1 MVEKSS
7 VLRKIV
13 KFYMLIFLKYL
24 NNLLFMNIICNK
36 EKEVIGKPKPKYLQI
51 KDEKMLGFKRKKGK
65 NTKGESFMQGVM
77 ALMFSQVLIKLL
89 GLVYKWYLTN
99 REGFGDEGNAIYSA
113 GFSIYALLLT
123 LSSTGVPNAVAR
135 LVSQH
140 TAKGDYRGAHRVF
153 KIAFGMF
160 AIIGLMGTLLLFF
173 GAHYIANSWLA
184 IPEAELTLV
193 ALSPAI
199 FFVAIICV
207 FRGYFNGRENMKAT
221 ANSQTIE
228 QLFKTIFTVVVV
240 EIVAICSGVNTNLM
254 AAGANLATTLA
265 TVGSFFYL
273 YLYYKVRREDLAKE
287 IVSSRPYRTRS
298 IGRTVKNIL
307 SVSIPMSLSSILTS
321 INRNIDSTTVKRGL
335 QSFLSESDALKQY
348 GILSGKVDTLVSLP
362 LSFNIAFAT
371 ALVPAIT
378 TAKTK
383 GDMKTATKRVSFS
396 LLVTMLIGLPC
407 MIGMIIFAQ
416 QILNLLFPNA
426 PEGAF
431 IFQVSSLTIIFTVL
445 EQTVNGALQGLGKIM
460 TPAIALL
467 IGVALKFILN
477 LVLVPIPEIGAAG
490 AAFATVVCHAVAF
503 FIGFQVLRANMEL
516 ELSISKFLIKPVIA
530 TAMMGIC
537 SYAVYFILS
546 GIIAEKLATIMAII
560 VAIVI
565 YGLALVILKIFT
577 KEEIFMI
584 PYGQKLYRILEKM
597 GIYKEA

>member
-1 MVEKSS
+1 M
-7 VLRKIV
+7 L
-13 KFYMLIFLKYL
+13 KFK
-24 NNLLFMNIICNK
+24 K
-36 EKEVIGKPKPKYLQI
+36 REGKKV
-51 KDEKMLGFKRKKGK
+51 
-65 NTKGESFMQGVM
+65 KGESFMQGVM

-99 REGFGDEGNAIYSA
+99 KEGFGDEGNAIYSA

-123 LSSTGVPNAVAR
+123 ISSTGVPNAVAR

-153 KIAFGMF
+153 KIALGTF
-160 AIIGLMGTLLLFF
+160 AVIGLIGTLILFF
-173 GAHYIANSWLA
+173 GAHYIANVWLA

-228 QLFKTIFTVVVV
+228 QLFKTIFTVLVV
-240 EIVAICSGVNTNLM
+240 EIVAICSGVSTNLM

-273 YLYYKVRREDLAKE
+273 YIFYKMRREDLAKE
-287 IVSSRPYRTRS
+287 IVSSKNYETKN
-298 IGRTVKNIL
+298 IWKTVKSIL
-307 SVSIPMSLSSILTS
+307 SVSVPMSLSSILTS

-335 QSFLSESDALKQY
+335 QTFLSEQDALKQY

-407 MIGMIIFAQ
+407 MIGMILFAQ

-426 PEGAF
+426 TDGAF
-431 IFQVSSLTIIFTVL
+431 VLQVSALTIIFTVL
-445 EQTVNGALQGLGKIM
+445 EQTVSGALQGIGKIM

-467 IGVALKFILN
+467 VGVALKFILN
-477 LVLVPIPEIGAAG
+477 LVLVPIPSIGVAG

-503 FIGFQVLRANMEL
+503 FIGFNVLRANMKINL
-516 ELSISKFLIKPVIA
+516 TFSKFVTKPVLATIA
-530 TAMMGIC
+530 MGIC
-537 SYAVYFILS
+537 SYAVYFLLK
-546 GIIAEKLATIMAII
+546 GIIVEKLATIIAILVAII
-560 VAIVI
+560 VYILSVI
-565 YGLALVILKIFT
+565 SLKIFT

-584 PYGQKLYRILEKM
+584 PYGQKLYKILEKF

>member
-1 MVEKSS
+1 
-7 VLRKIV
+7 
-13 KFYMLIFLKYL
+13 
-24 NNLLFMNIICNK
+24 
-36 EKEVIGKPKPKYLQI
+36 
-51 KDEKMLGFKRKKGK
+51 MLGFKKREGKKA
-65 NTKGESFMQGVM
+65 KGESFMQGVM

-123 LSSTGVPNAVAR
+123 ISSTGVPNAVAR

-153 KIAFGMF
+153 KIAFGTF
-160 AIIGLMGTLLLFF
+160 AIIGLIGTLLLFF
-173 GAHYIANSWLA
+173 GAHYIANVWLA

-221 ANSQTIE
+221 ANSQTME
-228 QLFKTIFTVVVV
+228 QLFKTIFTVLVV

-273 YLYYKVRREDLAKE
+273 YIFYKMRREDLAKE
-287 IVSSRPYRTRS
+287 IVSSKNYGTKS
-298 IGRTVKNIL
+298 IWKTVKNIL

-335 QSFLSESDALKQY
+335 QSFLTEGEALKQY

-378 TAKTK
+378 TAKEK

-416 QILNLLFPNA
+416 PILNLLFPNA

-431 IFQVSSLTIIFTVL
+431 ILQVSALTIIFTVL

-467 IGVALKFILN
+467 VGVALKFILN
-477 LVLVPIPEIGAAG
+477 LVLVPIPAIGAAG

-503 FIGFQVLRANMEL
+503 LIGFNVLRANMKL
-516 ELSISKFLIKPVIA
+516 DLTFSKFIIKPILA
-530 TAMMGIC
+530 TAAMGIC
-537 SYAVYFILS
+537 SYAVYFLLGGINA
-546 GIIAEKLATIMAII
+546 GKMATIIAIL
-560 VAIVI
+560 VAILIYILAVI
-565 YGLALVILKIFT
+565 VLKIFT

-584 PYGQKLYRILEKM
+584 PYGQKLYKILEKF
-597 GIYKEA
+597 GIYKETKNSVK

>member
-1 MVEKSS
+1 
-7 VLRKIV
+7 
-13 KFYMLIFLKYL
+13 
-24 NNLLFMNIICNK
+24 
-36 EKEVIGKPKPKYLQI
+36 
-51 KDEKMLGFKRKKGK
+51 MLGFNKKTGK
-65 NTKGESFMQGVM
+65 KVKGESFMQGVM
-77 ALMFSQVLIKLL
+77 ALMFSQVLIKIL

-123 LSSTGVPNAVAR
+123 ISSTGVPNAVAR

-153 KIAFGMF
+153 KIALGTF
-160 AIIGLMGTLLLFF
+160 AIVGLIGTLLLFF
-173 GAHYIANSWLA
+173 GAHYIANVWLA

-228 QLFKTIFTVVVV
+228 QLFKTIFTVLVV

-273 YLYYKVRREDLAKE
+273 YIFYKMRREDLSKE
-287 IVSSRPYRTRS
+287 IVSSQNYETKS
-298 IGRTVKNIL
+298 IWKTVKNIL
-307 SVSIPMSLSSILTS
+307 SVSVPMSLSSILTS
-321 INRNIDSTTVKRGL
+321 INRNIDSFTVKRGL
-335 QSFLSESDALKQY
+335 QTFLTEGDALKQY

-407 MIGMIIFAQ
+407 MIGMMIFAQ
-416 QILNLLFPNA
+416 PILNLLFPNA

-431 IFQVSSLTIIFTVL
+431 IFQISALTIIFTVL

-460 TPAIALL
+460 IPAIALT
-467 IGVALKFILN
+467 IGVAVKFILN

-490 AAFATVVCHAVAF
+490 AAFATVACHVIAF
-503 FIGFQVLRANMEL
+503 FIGFNVLRANMKL
-516 ELSISKFLIKPVIA
+516 DLTFSKFIMKPLLA
-530 TAMMGIC
+530 TIMMGIC
-537 SYAVYFILS
+537 SYAVYFLMGGIES
-546 GIIAEKLATIMAII
+546 GKIATIISI
-560 VAIVI
+560 LIAIVVYTI
-565 YGLALVILKIFT
+565 AVLVLKIFT

-584 PYGQKLYRILEKM
+584 PYGQKLYKILEKF
-597 GIYKEA
+597 GIYKKEENSVK

>member
-13 KFYMLIFLKYL
+13 KFYVLIFLKYL

-407 MIGMIIFAQ
+407 MVGMIIFAQ

-477 LVLVPIPEIGAAG
+477 LVLVPIPEIGSAG

-537 SYAVYFILS
+537 SYAIYFILS

>member
-1 MVEKSS
+1 
-7 VLRKIV
+7 
-13 KFYMLIFLKYL
+13 
-24 NNLLFMNIICNK
+24 
-36 EKEVIGKPKPKYLQI
+36 
-51 KDEKMLGFKRKKGK
+51 MLGFKKKEEK
-65 NTKGESFMQGVM
+65 KVKGESFMQGVM
-77 ALMFSQVLIKLL
+77 ALMVSQVLIKLL

-123 LSSTGVPNAVAR
+123 ISSTGVPNAVAR

-140 TAKGDYRGAHRVF
+140 IAKEDYRGAHRVF
-153 KIAFGMF
+153 KIAFVTF
-160 AIIGLMGTLLLFF
+160 AMIGLGGTLLLFF

-199 FFVAIICV
+199 FFVAIISV

-221 ANSQTIE
+221 ANSQTAE
-228 QLFKTIFTVVVV
+228 QLFKTIFTVLVV
-240 EIVAICSGVNTNLM
+240 EIVAICSGVDTKLM

-273 YLYYKVRREDLAKE
+273 YLFYKTRREDLAKE
-287 IVSSRPYRTRS
+287 IVSSKSYGTKS
-298 IGRTVKNIL
+298 IWKTVKNIL

-335 QSFLSESDALKQY
+335 QTFLSEPEALKQY

-383 GDMKTATKRVSFS
+383 GDMGTATKRVSFS

-407 MIGMIIFAQ
+407 MVGMILFAQ
-416 QILNLLFPNA
+416 QILELLFPNA
-426 PEGAF
+426 TDGAF
-431 IFQVSSLTIIFTVL
+431 IFQVSAITIIFTVL

-477 LVLVPIPEIGAAG
+477 LVLVPIPTIGAAG
-490 AAFATVVCHAVAF
+490 AAFATVVCHAIAF
-503 FIGFQVLRANMEL
+503 FIGFNVLRANMKL
-516 ELSISKFLIKPVIA
+516 DLKFSKFVIKPVLA
-530 TAMMGIC
+530 TTMMGIC
-537 SYAVYFILS
+537 SYAIYVILS
-546 GIIAEKLATIMAII
+546 GIIAGKLATIMAMI
-560 VAIVI
+560 VAVAI
-565 YGLALVILKIFT
+565 YVLAVFVLKIFT
-577 KEEIFMI
+577 KEEILMI
-584 PYGQKLYRILEKM
+584 PYGQKLYKILEKF
-597 GIYKEA
+597 GIYKKTENTVK

>member
-1 MVEKSS
+1 
-7 VLRKIV
+7 
-13 KFYMLIFLKYL
+13 
-24 NNLLFMNIICNK
+24 
-36 EKEVIGKPKPKYLQI
+36 
-51 KDEKMLGFKRKKGK
+51 MLGFRKKEGK
-65 NTKGESFMQGVM
+65 KIKGESFMQGVM

-123 LSSTGVPNAVAR
+123 ISSTGVPNAVSR

-140 TAKGDYRGAHRVF
+140 TAKGDYRGAHRIF
-153 KIAFGMF
+153 KIAFGVF
-160 AIIGLMGTLLLFF
+160 AIIGLIGTLIMFF
-173 GAHYIANSWLA
+173 GAGYIANVWLA

-207 FRGYFNGRENMKAT
+207 FRGYFSGRDNLKAT

-228 QLFKTIFTVVVV
+228 QLFKTIFTILVV

-273 YLYYKVRREDLAKE
+273 YLYYKSRREDLSKD
-287 IVSSRPYRTRS
+287 IVCSRNYETKS
-298 IGRTVKNIL
+298 IWKTVKNIL

-335 QSFLSESDALKQY
+335 QRFLSEGDALKQY
-348 GILSGKVDTLVSLP
+348 GILSGKVDTLTSLP

-378 TAKTK
+378 KAKTT

-416 QILNLLFPNA
+416 PILKLLFPNA

-431 IFQVSSLTIIFTVL
+431 ILQVSSLAIIFTVL

-460 TPAIALL
+460 TPTIALL
-467 IGVALKFILN
+467 IGVTLKFILN
-477 LVLVPIPEIGAAG
+477 LVLVPIPWIGAAG
-490 AAFATVVCHAVAF
+490 AAFATALCHAVAF
-503 FIGFQVLRANMEL
+503 FIGFNVLRANMKL
-516 ELSISKFLIKPVIA
+516 DLTFSKFITKPILA
-530 TAMMGIC
+530 TISMGIC
-537 SYAVYFILS
+537 SYAVYFILTS
-546 GIIAEKLATIMAII
+546 INIGKMATIIAIL
-560 VAIVI
+560 VAILVYILAVI
-565 YGLALVILKIFT
+565 RLKIFT
-577 KEEIFMI
+577 KEELFMI
-584 PYGQKLYRILEKM
+584 PYGQKLYSILEKL
-597 GIYKEA
+597 GIYKEIENPVK